1 MQRHIPHYPLQP
13 RLQSP
18 GDEVVSSCEGVPPPG
33 TYLGQKK
40 VSAKFF
46 FWITPAEPLQTQN
59 QNSKTLKKE
68 KGNLRIK

>member
-46 FWITPAEPLQTQN
+46 FWITPAEPF
-59 QNSKTLKKE
+59 KLKIKIRKHWKQRKE
-68 KGNLRIK
+68 T